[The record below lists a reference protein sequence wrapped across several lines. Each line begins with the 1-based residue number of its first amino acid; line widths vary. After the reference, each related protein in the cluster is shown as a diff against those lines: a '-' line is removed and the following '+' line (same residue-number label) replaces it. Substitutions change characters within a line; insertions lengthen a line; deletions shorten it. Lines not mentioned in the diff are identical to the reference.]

1 MASDF
6 REAIELLHYGQDVVV
21 VTAREHED
29 YLEAVKV
36 GKEKGMSRTAVA
48 KYAQSR
54 IGELSALILKEAKV
68 CGCFLTGGDT
78 AISVNNYNH
87 AHGAKLVEEVLPI
100 IALIQLD
107 GGDYPGLP
115 CIVKGGSI
123 GDREALAKS
132 IVYFKERM

>member
-1 MASDF
+1 
-6 REAIELLHYGQDVVV
+6 
-21 VTAREHED
+21 
-29 YLEAVKV
+29 
-36 GKEKGMSRTAVA
+36 MSRTAVA